1 MKKIFTLLFLS
12 ITSLSYAQMR
22 DYDLQSITIDVQQN
36 VNDCKLTLVLDDKYY
51 PIKPSKIN
59 GSIITLDLIQYQDY
73 LLIINCNDYINIT
86 TQAYDII
93 DERDLDISADVDW
106 HFQDGILLFNY
117 K

>member
-1 MKKIFTLLFLS
+1 MKKILILLFLS
-12 ITSLSYAQMR
+12 ITSLTYAQMK

-36 VNDCKLTLVLDDKYY
+36 VDDCELTLVLDDVYY
-51 PIKPSKIN
+51 PVKPSKIN
-59 GSIITLDLIQYQDY
+59 GSLITLELIQHQDY
-73 LLIINCNDYINIT
+73 LLIINCNDYINLR
-86 TQAYDII
+86 ADSWDVV

>member
-1 MKKIFTLLFLS
+1 MKKIFTFILLC
-12 ITSLSYAQMR
+12 IVNTTYAQMR
-22 DYDLQSITIDVQQN
+22 NYDLQSITIDVQQN
-36 VNDCKLTLVLDDKYY
+36 VDDCELTLVLDDIYY
-51 PIKPSKIN
+51 PVKPSKIN
-59 GSIITLDLIQYQDY
+59 GSMITLDLIQYQDY

-86 TQAYDII
+86 PQAYDII